1 MVTPGRLYQSGGERF
16 NVIKPGICD
25 EQQFERFYEKGTL
38 ESRHI
43 SCRLLRLPVPAPETP
58 EPTEAPEPTE
68 VDVRRFEEISR
79 LLLLPGGI
87 FRTTYRG
94 RFADLDAVTLARMP
108 AAFAPSEALTIYD
121 WGASTALT
129 SAEWATPLLRSYPH
143 LRFVA
148 SDINLHLIEAA
159 QSSGGGAFIFDQGGA
174 LIQYLRGPFV
184 IPYLWKDSPRYPVN
198 RLLRWYGESQAR
210 NIPLARLPAAWL
222 QQTGSADVTLA
233 GWTFRQISLL
243 HPAAQA
249 LAARDPRFQVIRH
262 SIFDAAAEP
271 GHLVRTMN
279 ILNHQYFSPE
289 RLLAGIAAVYSSLR
303 EGGWW
308 IVGRTT
314 GTTDEGPQR
323 KNNATILRKTGDRFV
338 ILERLGDGSEV
349 EELGLSFRRS

>member
-1 MVTPGRLYQSGGERF
+1 M
-16 NVIKPGICD
+16 IKLGIRD
-25 EQQFERFYEKGTL
+25 EQQFARFYDRGAL

-43 SCRLLRLPVPAPETP
+43 SCRLLRLPVPADE
-58 EPTEAPEPTE
+58 EA
-68 VDVRRFEEISR
+68 VRRFEEISR

-94 RFADLDAVTLARMP
+94 RFEDLDALTLARMP
-108 AAFAPSEALTIYD
+108 AAFAPSEPLTIYD
-121 WGASTALT
+121 WGASNALT

-159 QSSGGGAFIFDQGGA
+159 QSSGGSFIFEQGGA

-198 RLLRWYGESQAR
+198 RLLRWYGEGQAR
-210 NIPLARLPAAWL
+210 NIPLAHLPAGWL

-279 ILNHQYFSPE
+279 ILNQQYFSPE

-338 ILERLGDGSEV
+338 ILERLGEGSEV
-349 EELGLSFRRS
+349 EALGLGFRHP